1 MLVKFPGILWW
12 SPFQDNSSK
21 VEDKL
26 SHLSLSITKKEKKCG
41 SMSSGHLW
49 ILEAT
54 KVCYSSS
61 VTPRLLV
68 LSEALYKEG
77 AATGPAAGQAALIFG
92 PHNPVSQS
100 C

>member
-1 MLVKFPGILWW
+1 MRGYTVASNAPT
-12 SPFQDNSSK
+12 N
-21 VEDKL
+21 
-26 SHLSLSITKKEKKCG
+26 KEKVPYLEG
-41 SMSSGHLW
+41 PLW

>member
-1 MLVKFPGILWW
+1 MRGCIVASNAPTNKG
-12 SPFQDNSSK
+12 K
-21 VEDKL
+21 VPYLE
-26 SHLSLSITKKEKKCG
+26 G
-41 SMSSGHLW
+41 PLW
-49 ILEAT
+49 ILEVT

-68 LSEALYKEG
+68 LSGALNKEG
-77 AATGPAAGQAALIFG
+77 AATGLAARQAAVTFG